1 MKLKIKNIEL
11 EINYY
16 YLEQYIVID
25 FQVLLNEMWSNEID
39 LPYKISE
46 YIENSYFL
54 KTLMKYIHF
63 DCLYMFLIK
72 ENSKD
77 II

>member
-39 LPYKISE
+39 LPYKINE

-63 DCLYMFLIK
+63 DCLYMCLIK
-72 ENSKD
+72 ENSTD

>member
-16 YLEQYIVID
+16 YLEQCIVID
-25 FQVLLNEMWSNEID
+25 FQVLLNEMRSNEID
-39 LPYKISE
+39 LPYKINE

-63 DCLYMFLIK
+63 DCLYKCLIK
-72 ENSKD
+72 ENSTD

>member
-1 MKLKIKNIEL
+1 MKSKIKNIEL

-25 FQVLLNEMWSNEID
+25 FQVLSNEIWSNEIY
-39 LPYKISE
+39 LPYKIKE